1 MGRKKLSYL
10 HKKTYIIHSVKI
22 KKAEI
27 LLRISAFLFSCK
39 KSSGILVLCVGHQG
53 YVSCS
58 LDCCCQRSLMF
69 CAVACDSS
77 GKDFTSFGNVS
88 SQFAYIFV
96 IDCCHFICTALAY
109 AFFSA
114 TTFFLNHVPSL
125 LFDELEGQ
133 IVVFD
138 AFVDGVETVS
148 ATTCLLGSSGCGSSR
163 GIVTTAAVVF
173 EGRSAFCK
181 VLFFYHNLCCP
192 VSFPFVVVPG
202 TNL

>member
-1 MGRKKLSYL
+1 M
-10 HKKTYIIHSVKI
+10 KI

-138 AFVDGVETVS
+138 AFVDGVETVR
-148 ATTCLLGSSGCGSSR
+148 AGIAVLFGSSGCGSSR
-163 GIVTTAAVVF
+163 GIITAAAVVF
-173 EGRSAFCK
+173 EGRSAFRK
-181 VLFFYHNLCCP
+181 VLFFYHNIC
-192 VSFPFVVVPG
+192 
-202 TNL
+202 